1 MKLPRWAGQ
10 LFYQEVCFM
19 SEVQLKK
26 PLAKYIDHTLLKA
39 DATPAQIKKLCAEAE
54 EYQFASVC
62 VNSCYA
68 KLAHE
73 CLRGRGVAV
82 CCVVGFPLGAMSPRA
97 MAYEARCAAED
108 GASEIDMVLPIGALK
123 AGDDETVRETI
134 GAVVEAVTGRA
145 IVKVILE
152 ACLLTDAE
160 KVRACQLAE
169 SVGAAFV
176 KTSTGFSS
184 GGATEHD
191 VVLMRKSV
199 SSAVQVKAAGGIR
212 DRETALR
219 MIAAGADR
227 IGASAG
233 IQIVSEG

>member
-1 MKLPRWAGQ
+1 ML
-10 LFYQEVCFM
+10 
-19 SEVQLKK
+19 EVQLKK

-39 DATPAQIKKLCAEAE
+39 DATPEQIKKLCAEAE

-145 IVKVILE
+145 IVKVIIE

-191 VVLMRKSV
+191 VALMRKSV

>member
-1 MKLPRWAGQ
+1 
-10 LFYQEVCFM
+10 M

-39 DATPAQIKKLCAEAE
+39 DATPEQIKKLCAEAE

-191 VVLMRKSV
+191 VALMRKSV

-212 DRETALR
+212 DRKTALR

>member
-10 LFYQEVCFM
+10 LFYQEECFM

>member
-1 MKLPRWAGQ
+1 
-10 LFYQEVCFM
+10 M

-39 DATPAQIKKLCAEAE
+39 DATPEQIKKLCAEAE

-68 KLAHE
+68 RLAHE

-123 AGDDETVRETI
+123 SGDDETVRETI

-191 VVLMRKSV
+191 VALMRKSV

-233 IQIVSEG
+233 IQIVSEA

>member
-1 MKLPRWAGQ
+1 
-10 LFYQEVCFM
+10 M

-39 DATPAQIKKLCAEAE
+39 DATPEQIKKLCAEAE

-82 CCVVGFPLGAMSPRA
+82 CCAVGFPLGAMSPRA

-191 VVLMRKSV
+191 VALMRKSV

-233 IQIVSEG
+233 IQIVSEA

>member
-1 MKLPRWAGQ
+1 
-10 LFYQEVCFM
+10 M
-19 SEVQLKK
+19 SEIQLKK

-39 DATPAQIKKLCAEAE
+39 DATPEQIKKLCAEAE

-68 KLAHE
+68 RLAHE

-108 GASEIDMVLPIGALK
+108 GATEIDMVLPIGALK

-191 VVLMRKSV
+191 VALMRKSV
-199 SSAVQVKAAGGIR
+199 SPAVQVKAAGGIR

-233 IQIVSEG
+233 IQIVSEE

>member
-1 MKLPRWAGQ
+1 
-10 LFYQEVCFM
+10 M

-39 DATPAQIKKLCAEAE
+39 DATPEQIKKLCAEAE

-68 KLAHE
+68 RLAHE

-82 CCVVGFPLGAMSPRA
+82 CCVVGFPLGAMSQRA

-191 VVLMRKSV
+191 VALMRKSV

-212 DRETALR
+212 DRATALR

-233 IQIVSEG
+233 IQIVSEE

>member
-1 MKLPRWAGQ
+1 MA
-10 LFYQEVCFM
+10 
-19 SEVQLKK
+19 EVQLKK

-39 DATPAQIKKLCAEAE
+39 DATPEQIKKLCAEAE

-145 IVKVILE
+145 IVKVIIE
-152 ACLLTDAE
+152 ACLLTDEE

-191 VVLMRKSV
+191 VALMRKSV

>member
-1 MKLPRWAGQ
+1 MA
-10 LFYQEVCFM
+10 
-19 SEVQLKK
+19 EVQLKK

-39 DATPAQIKKLCAEAE
+39 DATPEQIKKLCAEAE

-82 CCVVGFPLGAMSPRA
+82 CCAVGFPLGAMSQRA

-108 GASEIDMVLPIGALK
+108 GASEIDMVIPVGALK

-145 IVKVILE
+145 IVKVIIE

-191 VVLMRKSV
+191 VALMRKSV

-233 IQIVSEG
+233 IQIVSEA

>member
-1 MKLPRWAGQ
+1 
-10 LFYQEVCFM
+10 M

-39 DATPAQIKKLCAEAE
+39 DATPEQIKKLCAEAE

-68 KLAHE
+68 RLAHE

-191 VVLMRKSV
+191 VALMRKSV

>member
-1 MKLPRWAGQ
+1 
-10 LFYQEVCFM
+10 M

-39 DATPAQIKKLCAEAE
+39 DATPEQIKKLCAEAE

-108 GASEIDMVLPIGALK
+108 GASEIDMVIPVGALK

-145 IVKVILE
+145 IVKVIIE

-191 VVLMRKSV
+191 VALMRKSV

>member
-1 MKLPRWAGQ
+1 ML
-10 LFYQEVCFM
+10 
-19 SEVQLKK
+19 EVQLKK

-39 DATPAQIKKLCAEAE
+39 DATPEQIKKLCAEAE

-123 AGDDETVRETI
+123 SGDDETVRETI

-152 ACLLTDAE
+152 ACLLTDEE

-191 VVLMRKSV
+191 VALMRKSV
-199 SSAVQVKAAGGIR
+199 SPAVQVKAAGGIR

>member
-1 MKLPRWAGQ
+1 MA
-10 LFYQEVCFM
+10 
-19 SEVQLKK
+19 EVQLKK

-39 DATPAQIKKLCAEAE
+39 DATPQQIKKLCAEAE

-145 IVKVILE
+145 IVKVIIE

-191 VVLMRKSV
+191 VALMRKSV

-233 IQIVSEG
+233 IQIVSEE

>member
-1 MKLPRWAGQ
+1 
-10 LFYQEVCFM
+10 M

-39 DATPAQIKKLCAEAE
+39 DATPEQIKKLCAEAE

-123 AGDDETVRETI
+123 AGDDETVRETV

-145 IVKVILE
+145 IVKVIIE

-191 VVLMRKSV
+191 VALMRKSV

-233 IQIVSEG
+233 IQIVSEE

>member
-1 MKLPRWAGQ
+1 MA
-10 LFYQEVCFM
+10 
-19 SEVQLKK
+19 EVQLKK

-39 DATPAQIKKLCAEAE
+39 DATPQQIKKLCAEAE

-82 CCVVGFPLGAMSPRA
+82 CCAVGFPLGAMSPRA

-123 AGDDETVRETI
+123 SGDDETVRETI

-191 VVLMRKSV
+191 VALMRKSV

-233 IQIVSEG
+233 IQIVSEA

>member
-1 MKLPRWAGQ
+1 
-10 LFYQEVCFM
+10 M
-19 SEVQLKK
+19 SKVQLKK

-39 DATPAQIKKLCAEAE
+39 DATPEQIKKLCAEAE

-68 KLAHE
+68 RLAHE

-191 VVLMRKSV
+191 VALMRKSV
-199 SSAVQVKAAGGIR
+199 TSAVQVKAAGGIR

-233 IQIVSEG
+233 IQIVNG

>member
-1 MKLPRWAGQ
+1 
-10 LFYQEVCFM
+10 M

-39 DATPAQIKKLCAEAE
+39 DATPEQIKKLCAEAE

-82 CCVVGFPLGAMSPRA
+82 CCAVGFPLGAMSPRA

-145 IVKVILE
+145 IVKVIIE

-191 VVLMRKSV
+191 VALMRKSV

>member
-1 MKLPRWAGQ
+1 MA
-10 LFYQEVCFM
+10 
-19 SEVQLKK
+19 EVQLKK

-39 DATPAQIKKLCAEAE
+39 DATPEQIKKLCAEAE

-191 VVLMRKSV
+191 VALMRKSV

-212 DRETALR
+212 DRATALR

>member
-1 MKLPRWAGQ
+1 
-10 LFYQEVCFM
+10 M

-39 DATPAQIKKLCAEAE
+39 DATPEQIKKLCAEAE

-191 VVLMRKSV
+191 VALMRKSV

-233 IQIVSEG
+233 IQIVSEE

>member
-1 MKLPRWAGQ
+1 MA
-10 LFYQEVCFM
+10 
-19 SEVQLKK
+19 EVQLKK

-39 DATPAQIKKLCAEAE
+39 DATPEQIKKLCAEAE

-191 VVLMRKSV
+191 VALMRKSV
-199 SSAVQVKAAGGIR
+199 SSAVQIKAAGGIR

>member
-1 MKLPRWAGQ
+1 MP
-10 LFYQEVCFM
+10 EI
-19 SEVQLKK
+19 QLKK

-39 DATPAQIKKLCAEAE
+39 DATPEQIKKLCAEAE

-68 KLAHE
+68 RLAHE

-108 GASEIDMVLPIGALK
+108 GATEIDMVLPIGALK

-191 VVLMRKSV
+191 VALMRKSV

-212 DRETALR
+212 DRATALR

-233 IQIVSEG
+233 IQIVSEE

>member
-1 MKLPRWAGQ
+1 
-10 LFYQEVCFM
+10 M
-19 SEVQLKK
+19 SEIQLKK

-39 DATPAQIKKLCAEAE
+39 DATPEQIKKLCAEAE

-68 KLAHE
+68 RLAHE

-152 ACLLTDAE
+152 ACLLTDEE

-191 VVLMRKSV
+191 VALMRKSV

-212 DRETALR
+212 DRETALK

-233 IQIVSEG
+233 IQIVSEE

>member
-1 MKLPRWAGQ
+1 
-10 LFYQEVCFM
+10 M

-39 DATPAQIKKLCAEAE
+39 DATPEQIKKLCAEAE

-68 KLAHE
+68 RLAHE

-123 AGDDETVRETI
+123 SGDDETVRETI

-152 ACLLTDAE
+152 ACLLTDEE

-191 VVLMRKSV
+191 VALMRKSV

>member
-1 MKLPRWAGQ
+1 MA
-10 LFYQEVCFM
+10 
-19 SEVQLKK
+19 EVQLKK

-39 DATPAQIKKLCAEAE
+39 DATPEQIKKLCAEAE

-68 KLAHE
+68 RLAHE

-191 VVLMRKSV
+191 VALMRKSV
-199 SSAVQVKAAGGIR
+199 SPAVQVKAAGGIR
-212 DRETALR
+212 DREAALK

-233 IQIVSEG
+233 IQIVSEE

>member
-1 MKLPRWAGQ
+1 MD
-10 LFYQEVCFM
+10 
-19 SEVQLKK
+19 VQLKK

-39 DATPAQIKKLCAEAE
+39 DATPGQIKKLCAEAE

-68 KLAHE
+68 RLAHD

-82 CCVVGFPLGAMSPRA
+82 CCVVGFPLGAMTPRA

-108 GASEIDMVLPIGALK
+108 GATEIDMVIPVGALK

-145 IVKVILE
+145 IVKVIIE

-191 VVLMRKSV
+191 VALMRKSV
-199 SSAVQVKAAGGIR
+199 SNAVQVKAAGGIR
-212 DRETALR
+212 DRETALK

-233 IQIVSEG
+233 IQIVNG

>member
-1 MKLPRWAGQ
+1 MA
-10 LFYQEVCFM
+10 
-19 SEVQLKK
+19 EVQLKK

-39 DATPAQIKKLCAEAE
+39 DATPEQIKKLCAEAE

-68 KLAHE
+68 RLAHE

-191 VVLMRKSV
+191 VALMRKSV

-212 DRETALR
+212 DRKTALR

>member
-1 MKLPRWAGQ
+1 
-10 LFYQEVCFM
+10 M
-19 SEVQLKK
+19 SEIQLKK

-39 DATPAQIKKLCAEAE
+39 DATPEQIKKLCAEAE
-54 EYQFASVC
+54 EYQVASVC

-68 KLAHE
+68 RLAHE

-191 VVLMRKSV
+191 VALMRKSV
-199 SSAVQVKAAGGIR
+199 SPAVQVKAAGGIR

-233 IQIVSEG
+233 IQIVSEE

>member
-1 MKLPRWAGQ
+1 MA
-10 LFYQEVCFM
+10 
-19 SEVQLKK
+19 EVQLKK

-39 DATPAQIKKLCAEAE
+39 DATPEQIKKLCAEAE

-97 MAYEARCAAED
+97 MVYEARCAAED

-145 IVKVILE
+145 IVKVIIE

-191 VVLMRKSV
+191 VALMRKSV

-233 IQIVSEG
+233 IQIVSEE

>member
-1 MKLPRWAGQ
+1 MA
-10 LFYQEVCFM
+10 
-19 SEVQLKK
+19 EVQLKK

-39 DATPAQIKKLCAEAE
+39 DATPEQIKKLCAEAE

-73 CLRGRGVAV
+73 CLRGRGVGV

-145 IVKVILE
+145 IVKVIIE

-191 VVLMRKSV
+191 VALMRKSV

-219 MIAAGADR
+219 MIAAGA
-227 IGASAG
+227 SAG

>member
-1 MKLPRWAGQ
+1 MA
-10 LFYQEVCFM
+10 
-19 SEVQLKK
+19 EVQLKK

-39 DATPAQIKKLCAEAE
+39 DATPEQIKKLCAEAE

-62 VNSCYA
+62 VNSRYA

-123 AGDDETVRETI
+123 SGDDETVRETI

-191 VVLMRKSV
+191 VALMRKSV

>member
-1 MKLPRWAGQ
+1 M
-10 LFYQEVCFM
+10 
-19 SEVQLKK
+19 
-26 PLAKYIDHTLLKA
+26 
-39 DATPAQIKKLCAEAE
+39 
-54 EYQFASVC
+54 C
-62 VNSCYA
+62 VNSCDA

-145 IVKVILE
+145 IVKVIIE

-191 VVLMRKSV
+191 VALMRKSV
-199 SSAVQVKAAGGIR
+199 SPAVQVKAAGGIR

>member
-1 MKLPRWAGQ
+1 
-10 LFYQEVCFM
+10 M
-19 SEVQLKK
+19 SEIQLKK

-39 DATPAQIKKLCAEAE
+39 DATPEQIKKLCAEAE

-68 KLAHE
+68 RLAHE

-152 ACLLTDAE
+152 TCLLTDAE

-191 VVLMRKSV
+191 VALMRKSV

-233 IQIVSEG
+233 IQIVSEE

>member
-1 MKLPRWAGQ
+1 MP
-10 LFYQEVCFM
+10 EI
-19 SEVQLKK
+19 QLKK

-39 DATPAQIKKLCAEAE
+39 DATPEQIKKLCAEAE

-191 VVLMRKSV
+191 VALMRKSV
-199 SSAVQVKAAGGIR
+199 SPAVQVKAAGGIR

>member
-1 MKLPRWAGQ
+1 MA
-10 LFYQEVCFM
+10 
-19 SEVQLKK
+19 EVQLKK

-39 DATPAQIKKLCAEAE
+39 DATPEQIKKLCAEAE
-54 EYQFASVC
+54 EYQFPSVC

-68 KLAHE
+68 RLAHE

-82 CCVVGFPLGAMSPRA
+82 CCAVGFPLGAMSQRA

-191 VVLMRKSV
+191 VALMRKSV